1 MNVKQFRDFVVVPSL
16 EYIGAYSLAAEQL
29 VIGTAL
35 AESNLDYIQQTGG
48 GPARGL
54 FQMEPRT
61 HDDIWENWLRHK
73 PHIVDG
79 LKGLLIRDMDLL
91 DQLRGNL
98 FYAAAM
104 CRIHYLRFSEPLP
117 PENDWP
123 DMARYWKKYYNTHLG
138 AGTPQHFL
146 QKSRPFFDLYAG
158 GFSCSNPIRTTR

>member
-1 MNVKQFRDFVVVPSL
+1 MNIRQFRDYVVVPAL
-16 EYIGAYSLAAEQL
+16 ARIHAYSPAAEQL

-35 AESNLDYIQQTGG
+35 AESNLEHIQQVGG

-54 FQMEPRT
+54 FQMEPHT

-79 LKGLLIRDMDLL
+79 LKGLMIRDMDLL

-104 CRIHYLRFSEPLP
+104 CRIHYLRFSEILP

-123 DMARYWKKYYNTHLG
+123 GMARYWKKYYNTRLG
-138 AGTPQHFL
+138 AGTEDGFL
-146 QKSRPFFDLYAG
+146 QKVLPALDLY
-158 GFSCSNPIRTTR
+158 R